1 MALLLV
7 AGENWVRQSGRSP
20 EWWDSWVI
28 MLWVCVRVLRAR
40 TYDLYTFAGYREY
53 VYGASWGR
61 MVSQGYATYVRDA
74 LPFCLFLF
82 LGDPSVLGVIWWAG
96 GALGIYLA
104 RNNQA
109 CYLVIDTWIH
119 QLNITLR
126 EMSFQD

>member
-74 LPFCLFLF
+74 LPLCF
-82 LGDPSVLGVIWWAG
+82 SVLMRSQCIGSDMVGRWRIG
-96 GALGIYLA
+96 HLP
-104 RNNQA
+104 
-109 CYLVIDTWIH
+109 CP
-119 QLNITLR
+119 
-126 EMSFQD
+126 